1 MSNGM
6 VLAASNSDHT
16 KVELVRPGEGSKV
29 GERVVLENDDFSD
42 YTPDENIKAKK
53 KNSAWA
59 KSKDFLKTNDSFEAC
74 FKGKRF
80 VTSAGPLKVQTLSNA
95 TIQ

>member
-1 MSNGM
+1 MSYGM

-16 KVELVRPGEGSKV
+16 KVEIIRPAEGSQI
-29 GERVVLENDDFSD
+29 GERVVLETDDFSS

-53 KNSAWA
+53 KNSSWA
-59 KSKDFLKTNDSFEAC
+59 KSKDFLKTNDNFEAC
-74 FKGKRF
+74 FKGVRF
-80 VTSAGPLKVQTLSNA
+80 VTSKGPLKAQTLPNA